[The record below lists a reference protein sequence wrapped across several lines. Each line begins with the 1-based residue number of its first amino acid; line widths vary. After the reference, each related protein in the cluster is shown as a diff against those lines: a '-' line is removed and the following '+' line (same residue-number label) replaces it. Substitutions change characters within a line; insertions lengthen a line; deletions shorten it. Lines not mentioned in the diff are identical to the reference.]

1 MAHIIEE
8 YEKSL
13 GVKKSYPVVNRHF
26 FPTDCSN
33 YILISNQ
40 QKVQSKKY
48 PHFLMA
54 VDLLKSFC
62 KDREIKIYQLG
73 CGDEGE
79 LIQGVDRLYTHLTFR
94 QEAYLISKALALV
107 SVDNVYTQYAS
118 SQKIPTVNLF
128 GNVYPSVT
136 RGCWNNKKI
145 DLEPDWKVKP
155 SLSHHDPHLSI
166 SSIYPEVIA
175 QSVIEMIEPKVKIN
189 FITKRIGHSFYDQSV
204 LDVIPNSYAPLPILK
219 NKTLML
225 RLDYGFNEN
234 AFFQYCKSHECALI
248 LRNNVIQIAHLEP
261 LARNIRKMIIRIDTL
276 DETIDLRYFDA
287 LKKLNIDHQ
296 IIIEDESIL
305 NDARLEY
312 FDQNVTFYTPTKTRP
327 KEIPENACFFSFKKV
342 VDGSNVYESKAH
354 WKNRQLSVDKQTKIL
369 DTPEYWE
376 DIEYYYIYEQSEN
389 S

>member
-376 DIEYYYIYEQSEN
+376 DIEYYYIYEQSKN

>member
-1 MAHIIEE
+1 MSHIIEE

-40 QKVQSKKY
+40 QKVPSKIY
-48 PHFLMA
+48 SHFLMV
-54 VDLLKSFC
+54 VDLLRSFC
-62 KDREIKIYQLG
+62 EEKGIKIYLLG
-73 CGDEGE
+73 SGDQKEF
-79 LIQGVDRLYTHLTFR
+79 IQGVDRIYSNLNFR

-118 SQKIPTVNLF
+118 SQKVPIVNLY
-128 GNVYPSVT
+128 GNVYSSVT
-136 RGCWNNKKI
+136 SGAWSKNKI
-145 DLEPDWKVKP
+145 DLEPTWKVKP
-155 SLSHHDPHLSI
+155 SLSHQDPHFSI
-166 SSIYPEVIA
+166 NSIYPEKVA
-175 QSVIEMIEPKVKIN
+175 QSIIDLIDPKIKIN
-189 FITKRIGHSFYDQSV
+189 FVTKHVGKSFYSDKV
-204 LDVIPNSYAPLPILK
+204 MDVVPTEYVNMPLLEG
-219 NKTLML
+219 KTLLL
-225 RLDYGFNEN
+225 RLDYGFNEE
-234 AFFQYCKSHECALI
+234 AFFQYCNSHECALI
-248 LRNNVIQIAHLEP
+248 VRNNVIQLAKLQP
-261 LARNIRKMIIRIDTL
+261 VARNIKKIIIILDTL
-276 DETIDLRYFDA
+276 DQNIDLRYFTA

-312 FDQNVTFYTPTKTRP
+312 FDQNVTLYDPIKKRP
-327 KEIPENACFFSFKKV
+327 DHIPENAYFFSFKKV
-342 VDGSNVYESKAH
+342 VEGSNVYESKAH

-376 DIEYYYIYEQSEN
+376 DLEYYYIYEQSEN